1 MLQVKEIAFSVNIDF
16 VSKNKFTIQDHIE
29 RLGHVAEGH
38 SKSNLRTFSI
48 LDLNSDCFAMNFECQ
63 MLAST
68 FDGFCFL
75 WTALHVLW
83 SQYQVISILHSA
95 VNASCMSP
103 ANCSISDCGGIFV
116 RTLSSVKFNRPSFC
130 SLSSLS
136 LLIWGTDFS
145 SEMTIDKCQMH
156 NEHKHKSIT

>member
-1 MLQVKEIAFSVNIDF
+1 MIIFLFFLDKQNNLLKKIPSTVSLVF

-75 WTALHVLW
+75 
-83 SQYQVISILHSA
+83 
-95 VNASCMSP
+95 
-103 ANCSISDCGGIFV
+103 
-116 RTLSSVKFNRPSFC
+116 
-130 SLSSLS
+130 
-136 LLIWGTDFS
+136 
-145 SEMTIDKCQMH
+145 
-156 NEHKHKSIT
+156 